1 MLVPRLLRTTLT
13 VILSVACMACYAA
26 TSSHNAVAPQ
36 ANSTEQNFLAA
47 LNSSQQWE
55 SGTMSDQPEK
65 TNEPPVYVVAAS
77 FILKL
82 GLVLVLAY
90 VTILGLKRFSLL
102 RGSSLLCGNQH
113 IKVIENSPLGASK
126 MLHLVEIGP
135 KRLLLASTQSQVSLL
150 AELRPEDL
158 PEISAPA
165 GVGGF
170 KDQLAMF
177 LGATFGTDA
186 TESNIAQMLRES
198 AVCLQDKIKDVG
210 KLRRKLKDDKDE

>member
-1 MLVPRLLRTTLT
+1 VLVPRLLRTTLT
-13 VILSVACMACYAA
+13 VILSVACVACYAA
-26 TSSHNAVAPQ
+26 PSSRNAVASQ

-55 SGTMSDQPEK
+55 SGTMSDQSEK
-65 TNEPPVYVVAAS
+65 ANEPPVYIVAAS

-102 RGSSLLCGNQH
+102 RGSSLCGSQR

-177 LGATFGTDA
+177 LGATPGTDA

-198 AVCLQDKIKDVG
+198 AACLQDKVKDVG
-210 KLRRKLKDDKDE
+210 KLRRKLKDDTDE